1 MAHAHTFFWFS
12 AREIFSLKKK
22 KNFKKFHLLIIFGF
36 PRSQLQPKRSLLR
49 HAGFFLAVY
58 ELSSCDTQTSFLH
71 GVWDL
76 RSPTRDWTSIPYTA
90 RCRLNHWTT
99 TEIPERGLFCLLYL
113 NVQFCPACAG
123 LFSESLII
131 SRTRQFTSFS
141 DYPSCPL
148 VC

>member
-22 KNFKKFHLLIIFGF
+22 KTLKNFIYLLYLAFLDL
-36 PRSQLQPKRSLLR
+36 SCSPKDLCCVTRDFSLRCMSSLVVTRRLR
-49 HAGFFLAVY
+49 FSMACGIL
-58 ELSSCDTQTSFLH
+58 DPPPGT
-71 GVWDL
+71 GPP
-76 RSPTRDWTSIPYTA
+76 SPTLPGA
-90 RCRLNHWTT
+90 GLTT
-99 TEIPERGLFCLLYL
+99 GPPRKSLRGLFCLLYL